1 MPQLK
6 MIFNATNTPM
16 PELQVADGFTLRTIQ
31 DSELALYNELRKSVG
46 FPEWDVE
53 TLQKYRTKVLP
64 DSMMLIV
71 ENATGRFAASAG
83 AETTDMPELKH
94 VGVLG
99 WVMTHPDMRGHH
111 LGKSVSVA
119 AMHRLYNAGYRTFSL
134 LTDDF
139 RDAALKTYLN
149 LGWKPW
155 LYLDDMEGRWRA
167 IAEKMGRTFESL
179 GCLPLENDFPQM
191 EK

>member
-6 MIFNATNTPM
+6 MIFNAKTTPM
-16 PELQVADGFTLRTIQ
+16 PELAVAEGFTLRTIQ

-64 DSMMLIV
+64 DSIMLIV

-83 AETTDMPELKH
+83 AETTDMPEFKH
-94 VGVLG
+94 IGVLG

-119 AMHRLYNAGYRTFSL
+119 AMHRLYDAGYRTFSL